1 MARDHI
7 VENETFE
14 LIGAYFSPVSSGYQK
29 AGLAYYKHRVRMC
42 QLAVADSDFID
53 VDPWEARQAE
63 TQRTAIVLQHFDE
76 WINGEKAGDDW
87 GVECNGVRRQVK
99 IKLIAGGD
107 LIESFA
113 KYEVRNGE
121 KIPLWLASDLDIIL
135 GQFGCFIIERT
146 GADVHDFL
154 LSHQSLYLHRY
165 LPPFQKRNVH
175 VVKQFIYND
184 ISSTKVRLFIKR
196 KMSIKYLLPDLVVDY
211 IQRKNLY
218 SVDEPSGRTDG
229 PFDDDEMNSSDVVHL
244 RQEEPEEKLEGKFV
258 EVVTVDPHEDEEQR
272 LMENMR
278 HQAMNDD

>member
-7 VENETFE
+7 IESETFE

-42 QLAVADSDFID
+42 QLAVTEYAEIHVCVASYLRANSSDFID

-76 WINGEKAGDDW
+76 WINGDKAAGAW
-87 GVECNGVRRQVK
+87 GVECDGVRRRVK

-113 KYEVRNGE
+113 KYEVWNGE

-135 GQFGCFIIERT
+135 GRFGCFIIERT
-146 GADVHDFL
+146 GADVHEFL
-154 LSHQSLYLHRY
+154 LSHQSLYLHR
-165 LPPFQKRNVH
+165 RNVH

-184 ISSTKVRLFIKR
+184 ISSAKVRLFVKR
-196 KMSIKYLLPDLVVDY
+196 NMSIKYLLPDLVVAY
-211 IQRKNLY
+211 IKRKNLY
-218 SVDEPSGRTDG
+218 TVDEPSGRTDG
-229 PFDDDEMNSSDVVHL
+229 PFDDDEMTSSNDVQKW
-244 RQEEPEEKLEGKFV
+244 QEEPAERRERQTGGS
-258 EVVTVDPHEDEEQR
+258 R
-272 LMENMR
+272 GS
-278 HQAMNDD
+278 

>member
-7 VENETFE
+7 IESETFE

-42 QLAVADSDFID
+42 QLAVTDSDFID

-76 WINGEKAGDDW
+76 WINGDKAAGAW
-87 GVECNGVRRQVK
+87 GVECDGVRRRVK

-121 KIPLWLASDLDIIL
+121 KIPLWLASDVGLYRPDFCGLTTACLLLQLDIIL
-135 GQFGCFIIERT
+135 GRFGCFIIERT
-146 GADVHDFL
+146 GADVHEFL
-154 LSHQSLYLHRY
+154 LSHQSLYLHR
-165 LPPFQKRNVH
+165 RNVH

-184 ISSTKVRLFIKR
+184 ISSAKVRLFIKR
-196 KMSIKYLLPDLVVDY
+196 NMSIKYLLPDLVVAY
-211 IQRKNLY
+211 IKRKNLY

-229 PFDDDEMNSSDVVHL
+229 PFDDDEMTSSNDVQKW
-244 RQEEPEEKLEGKFV
+244 QEEPAERRERQTGGSR
-258 EVVTVDPHEDEEQR
+258 DS
-272 LMENMR
+272 
-278 HQAMNDD
+278 

>member
-7 VENETFE
+7 IESETFE

-42 QLAVADSDFID
+42 QLAVTEYAEHSH

-76 WINGEKAGDDW
+76 WINGDKAAGAW
-87 GVECNGVRRQVK
+87 GVECDGVRRRVK

-113 KYEVRNGE
+113 KYEVRN
-121 KIPLWLASDLDIIL
+121 A
-135 GQFGCFIIERT
+135 
-146 GADVHDFL
+146 
-154 LSHQSLYLHRY
+154 
-165 LPPFQKRNVH
+165 PPFHSKQRNVH

-184 ISSTKVRLFIKR
+184 ISSAKVRLFIKR
-196 KMSIKYLLPDLVVDY
+196 NMSIKYLLPDLVVAY
-211 IQRKNLY
+211 IKRKNLY

-229 PFDDDEMNSSDVVHL
+229 PFDDDEMTSSNDVQKW
-244 RQEEPEEKLEGKFV
+244 QEEPAERRERQTGGS
-258 EVVTVDPHEDEEQR
+258 R
-272 LMENMR
+272 GS
-278 HQAMNDD
+278 